1 MLEGL
6 NVTEMRGWRIKG
18 QTKEFVEYGEAR
30 EVQDE
35 LVTVEFRLVCRR
47 KEGRPTSLE
56 MVC

>member
-6 NVTEMRGWRIKG
+6 DVAEMRGWRMKG
-18 QTKEFVEYGEAR
+18 QTKEFVGYGEAR
-30 EVQDE
+30 EMEDE
-35 LVTVEFRLVCRR
+35 PVTVAFRLVCRR

>member
-6 NVTEMRGWRIKG
+6 NVTEMRDWRMKD
-18 QTKEFVEYGEAR
+18 QTKGFVEYGEAR
-30 EVQDE
+30 EVEDE